1 MVEQRERDIPKTLK
15 TRHKKEK
22 NYFIVVESVSKL
34 QSIVMAQQEGRKL
47 NLCRDV

>member
-1 MVEQRERDIPKTLK
+1 MVEQRERDIPKALK
-15 TRHKKEK
+15 DKAQEKK